1 MRLDWVIPCTAVDFR
16 DDGGADIEGAGFDAI
31 VVETLPQR
39 VDLTL
44 LLRMAGLPDDFTEGA
59 PRGIEVYV
67 TGPGLES
74 LAALD
79 FEVPTGEPGPESE
92 PGWESWLFV
101 PLAIG
106 VTIQREGA
114 HMIDLYLASDGRPD
128 RRIDDKRR
136 RSIPLRILQGEIS
149 K

>member
-1 MRLDWVIPCTAVDFR
+1 MRLDWVIPCTAVVFR
-16 DDGGADIEGAGFDAI
+16 DDSGVDIEGAGFDGLL
-31 VVETLPQR
+31 VEALPQR

-44 LLRMAGLPDDFTEGA
+44 LLRVAGLPDDFAEEA

-67 TGPGLES
+67 TGPGLEN

-79 FEVPTGEPGPESE
+79 FEIPPGEPGPEAE
-92 PGWESWLFV
+92 PGWECWQFV

-106 VTIQREGA
+106 VTVQREGA
-114 HMIDLYLASDGRPD
+114 HMIDLYIAADTPAK
-128 RRIDDKRR
+128 RIDDKRR
-136 RSIPLRILQGEIS
+136 RSIPLRIWPPENS